1 MVRPSGK
8 TEMIAANI
16 ARARANSGTTKPATE
31 TVKTNSEKAGS
42 ESGNEGAKIL
52 RYPFTKLDKSDDYLK
67 IEIVDFKPPGLQF
80 SSGENA
86 TLRLRTSDESQ
97 TGQDEIL
104 HTIILPI
111 PEGVADTNSASWEAG
126 GLNPI
131 SQGIVAA
138 SNAFLSGA
146 ENADMGESV
155 KRIYSSIEKMVKD
168 VTKTGGPAAQ
178 NLVSGYTAGLVSNVL
193 TGSSVGAVVGRSNG
207 LSINPNQQLLF
218 NSTVG
223 RTFQFG
229 WDIVP
234 RSKKEADVVKE
245 IIRELKINMAPT
257 RDTTN
262 TVSGVFLKS
271 PKVFKLQYMSGSEP
285 HPFLNRFKTMAL
297 TGMAVNYTGS
307 NTYATYDDGTP
318 VHMQLTLGFSELTA
332 IYSGDYTI
340 GQGTKGVGY

>member
-16 ARARANSGTTKPATE
+16 ARARANSGTTAPASE
-31 TVKTNSEKAGS
+31 TAKTNSEKAGS

-52 RYPFTKLDKSDDYLK
+52 RYPFTKLDESDDYLK
-67 IEIVDFKPPGLQF
+67 IEIFEFTPPGLEF
-80 SSGENA
+80 AGGKGS
-86 TLRLRTSDESQ
+86 LRLRTSDEAQ
-97 TGQDEIL
+97 ATGQDDIKA
-104 HTIILPI
+104 TIILPI

-131 SQGIVAA
+131 AQGVAVAA
-138 SNAFLSGA
+138 NAFLSGA
-146 ENADMGESV
+146 ENADISESLQRG
-155 KRIYSSIEKMVKD
+155 KGALDQIKNSILKV
-168 VTKTGGPAAQ
+168 GGQAAQ
-178 NLVSGYTAGLVSNVL
+178 NLVSGYAAGLAANAL

-207 LSINPNQQLLF
+207 IALNPNQQLLF

-257 RDTTN
+257 RDTDN

-271 PKVFKLQYMSGSEP
+271 PKVFKLQYMSGSKS

-318 VHMQLTLGFSELTA
+318 VHMQLTLGFAELTA
-332 IYSGDYTI
+332 IYSGDY
-340 GQGTKGVGY
+340 KGVGGVGY

>member
-16 ARARANSGTTKPATE
+16 ARARANSGTTAPASE
-31 TVKTNSEKAGS
+31 TAKTNSEKAGS
-42 ESGNEGAKIL
+42 GSKKEPL
-52 RYPFTKLDKSDDYLK
+52 RYPFSKLDESDDYLK
-67 IEIVDFKPPGLQF
+67 IEIFEFTPPGLEFAGGQG
-80 SSGENA
+80 S
-86 TLRLRTSDESQ
+86 LRLRTSDEAQ
-97 TGQDEIL
+97 ATGKDDIKA
-104 HTIILPI
+104 TIILPI

-131 SQGIVAA
+131 AQGVAVAA
-138 SNAFLSGA
+138 NAFLKGA
-146 ENADMGESV
+146 ENADISESLQRG
-155 KRIYSSIEKMVKD
+155 KGALDQIKNSILKV
-168 VTKTGGPAAQ
+168 GGQAAQ
-178 NLVSGYTAGLVSNVL
+178 NLVSGYAAGLAANAL

-207 LSINPNQQLLF
+207 IALNPNQQLLF

-245 IIRELKINMAPT
+245 IIRELKINMSPT
-257 RDTTN
+257 RDTKN

-271 PKVFKLQYMSGSEP
+271 PKVFRLQYMSGSKS

-318 VHMQLTLGFSELTA
+318 VHMQLTLGFAELTA
-332 IYSGDYTI
+332 IYSGDYE
-340 GQGTKGVGY
+340 GVGGVGY

>member
-1 MVRPSGK
+1 MAVQDPREISRQKGLGKNYSG
-8 TEMIAANI
+8 
-16 ARARANSGTTKPATE
+16 STKPASE
-31 TVKTNSEKAGS
+31 TAKTNSEKAGS
-42 ESGNEGAKIL
+42 ESGKEGAKIL

-67 IEIVDFKPPGLQF
+67 IQIFEFTPPGLEF
-80 SSGENA
+80 AGGGGS
-86 TLRLRTSDESQ
+86 LRLRTSDEAQQ
-97 TGQDEIL
+97 TGKDKNL
-104 HTIILPI
+104 ATIILPI
-111 PEGVADTNSASWEAG
+111 PEGVADSNSASWEAG

-131 SQGIVAA
+131 AQGIVAA

-155 KRIYSSIEKMVKD
+155 KKIYSSIEGMVKS
-168 VTKTGGPAAQ
+168 VTKTGGKAAQ
-178 NLVSGYTAGLVSNVL
+178 DLVSGYTSGLVANVL

-207 LSINPNQQLLF
+207 VAINPNQQLLF

-234 RSKKEADVVKE
+234 RNKKEADTVKE
-245 IIRELKINMAPT
+245 IIRTLKINMAPT
-257 RDTTN
+257 RDTAN

-271 PKVFKLQYMSGSEP
+271 PKVFKLQYMSGADT
-285 HPFLNRFKTMAL
+285 HPFLNRFKIMAL

-332 IYSGDYTI
+332 IYSGDYSQ
-340 GQGTKGVGY
+340 GQGKGGVGY

>member
-1 MVRPSGK
+1 MAVQDPREISRQKGLGKNYSG
-8 TEMIAANI
+8 
-16 ARARANSGTTKPATE
+16 STKPASE
-31 TVKTNSEKAGS
+31 TAKTNSEKAGR
-42 ESGNEGAKIL
+42 ESGKEGAKIL

-67 IEIVDFKPPGLQF
+67 IDIVDFKAPGLNF
-80 SSGENA
+80 ASTPTGE
-86 TLRLRTSDESQ
+86 TLLRLRTSDESQ

-104 HTIILPI
+104 KTIILPI
-111 PEGVADTNSASWEAG
+111 PEGVADSNSASWEAG

-131 SQGIVAA
+131 AQGIVAA

-155 KRIYSSIEKMVKD
+155 KKIYSSIEGMVKS
-168 VTKTGGPAAQ
+168 VTKTGGKAAQ
-178 NLVSGYTAGLVSNVL
+178 DLVSGYTSGLVANVL

-207 LSINPNQQLLF
+207 VAINPNQQLLF

-234 RSKKEADVVKE
+234 RSKKEADVVKQ
-245 IIRELKINMAPT
+245 IIRTLKIHMAPT
-257 RDTTN
+257 RDAAN

-271 PKVFKLQYMSGSEP
+271 PKVFKLQYMSGSGP
-285 HPFLNRFKTMAL
+285 HPFLNRFKIMAL

-332 IYSGDYTI
+332 IYSGDYSQ
-340 GQGTKGVGY
+340 GQGKGGVGY